1 MIAFSEVMIVEVW
14 TYCIICAWMCVR
26 VKWLSY
32 PKLPSSNRVQP
43 EICLFQGYIIKAQL
57 QKIYLATIGK
67 SYKTY
72 VTKDKQI
79 KQETQQY

>member
-1 MIAFSEVMIVEVW
+1 
-14 TYCIICAWMCVR
+14 MCVR

-57 QKIYLATIGK
+57 QKIYLTTIGK

-72 VTKDKQI
+72 MLQKLNKLNKKPNNIRDMLQDMH
-79 KQETQQY
+79 ETSF